1 MSNFAEEL
9 MDEAQ
14 SESSAYVQFVTG
26 RGREGFDAYAF
37 VEDSDDIIFYQH
49 ILHDLNNISYIGC
62 GGKNGVMSLF
72 KKTKS
77 EGISD
82 GQLFFVDRDTEPLP
96 FEYSD
101 EVQRTKFYS
110 WESHLCQPSAVVR
123 FLQRRIEPSLSKTHC
138 DMVHNLWLE
147 TVAKFAEYFA
157 IHTALVEFSAKLT
170 PSLGMKKVSL
180 VRNCVADNGVV
191 LPNVGVILPIL
202 DEKRAIA
209 VTRGA
214 CPIELGER
222 IERFK
227 EADVL
232 ATSRGKQ
239 VFGLF
244 REFCDAT
251 AKRLGRKLN
260 TDANN
265 ISLVLAAFSPMD
277 DGVAYIRRYALGRVV
292 GAQSFEHAA

>member
-1 MSNFAEEL
+1 

-62 GGKNGVMSLF
+62 GGKNGVFSLF
-72 KKTKS
+72 KKTKG

-82 GQLFFVDRDTEPLP
+82 GQLFFVDRDTEVLP
-96 FEYSD
+96 FEHGD
-101 EVQRTKFYS
+101 EVQRTEFYS
-110 WESHLCQPSAVVR
+110 WESHLCQPSSVVR
-123 FLQRRIEPSLSKTHC
+123 FLQRRLEPSLSKVHC
-138 DMVHNLWLE
+138 DLVHDSWLA
-147 TVAKFAEYFA
+147 TVGNFTEYFA
-157 IHTALVEFSAKLT
+157 VHTALVECSARLN

-180 VRNCVADNGVV
+180 VRECTADNGVV
-191 LPNVGVILPIL
+191 LPNVDVILPIL
-202 DEKRAIA
+202 EEKRAIA
-209 VTRGA
+209 VARGA
-214 CPIELGER
+214 CPIELGGR
-222 IERFK
+222 IERFR

-239 VFGLF
+239 IFALF

-251 AKRLGRKLN
+251 VKRLGRKLN

-277 DGVAYIRRYALGRVV
+277 DSVAYIRRYALGRIE
-292 GAQSFEHAA
+292 GADSLEQAA